1 MHCVGVKSPFPLIE
15 TSIHHLKNPHDIRH
29 ISRQEVKKSC
39 KTILPM
45 IYYFSNNTVNH
56 KEVTQLP
63 NIKSSIRSVKTDAER
78 RAKNFAVKS
87 QIRTATRK
95 TVEAA
100 QAGAVEEAKKALVH
114 ATSVIDKA
122 ASKGILH
129 KNTAARKKSNLA
141 AKVNAL

>member
-1 MHCVGVKSPFPLIE
+1 MSY
-15 TSIHHLKNPHDIRH
+15 
-29 ISRQEVKKSC
+29 KSC
-39 KTILPM
+39 QYRKYWAEKSLRINIWYDIIIQVKETI
-45 IYYFSNNTVNH
+45 F

-78 RAKNFAVKS
+78 RAKNAAVKS
-87 QIRTATRK
+87 QIRTAARK
-95 TVEAA
+95 TVEAV
-100 QAGAVEEAKKALVH
+100 QAGAVEEAKQALVH

-122 ASKGILH
+122 ASKGVLH